1 MNKNRMKLTESQLH
15 KIIKESVKN
24 IINESWKYSL
34 IDTAHTKIVNY
45 MDMISRECDL
55 EWFYDKDM
63 DIAYISGDKENPNR
77 KIVLSI
83 Q

>member
-1 MNKNRMKLTESQLH
+1 M
-15 KIIKESVKN
+15 
-24 IINESWKYSL
+24 Y
-34 IDTAHTKIVNY
+34 TAHTKIVNY

-63 DIAYISGDKENPNR
+63 DIAYISGDKETPNR
-77 KIVLSI
+77 NIVLSI